1 MSFFNRFFKK
11 DNSKKGNKPIQSKF
25 LPPKKAVI
33 EERFI
38 SKFINNGGKFL
49 YCETYSEI
57 KYNFNQILNENG
69 WLEQDILLLNKDLI
83 KNYEL
88 QINHSSNLHNSKCF
102 ITDCEYLIAS
112 DGSILISSNQILE
125 KKIDEFPNNFIIIT
139 DTTRLKNTLSEGLSE
154 IKSRKEEIPSNITSI
169 KNFNSVQSN
178 VSFLSDIRTTKNLY
192 LLMLEKGIN

>member
-11 DNSKKGNKPIQSKF
+11 DNSKKVNKPKQSKF

-38 SKFINNGGKFL
+38 SKFVNNGGKFL

-57 KYNFNQILNENG
+57 KYNFDQILNENG
-69 WLEQDILLLNKDLI
+69 WLENDVLLLNKNVI
-83 KNYEL
+83 KDYEL
-88 QINHSSNLHNSKCF
+88 QIKPSSNLNNSKCF
-102 ITDCEYLIAS
+102 ITDCENLIAS

-125 KKIDEFPNNFIIIT
+125 KKIDEFPNNFIVIT
-139 DTTRLKNTLSEGLSE
+139 DTTKLKNTLSEGLSE
-154 IKSRKEEIPSNITSI
+154 IKSRKEKIPSNITSI
-169 KNFNSVQSN
+169 KNFNSAQTN
-178 VSFLSDIRTTKNLY
+178 VNFLSHGRTMKNLY